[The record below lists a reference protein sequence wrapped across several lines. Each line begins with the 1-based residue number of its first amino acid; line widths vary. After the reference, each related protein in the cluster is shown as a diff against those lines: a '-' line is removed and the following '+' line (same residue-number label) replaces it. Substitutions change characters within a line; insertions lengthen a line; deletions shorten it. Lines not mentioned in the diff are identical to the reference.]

1 MSKEEY
7 LRELLK
13 WVSADSLLVIDK
25 KGSLRRI
32 YTPFKAICLVSFP
45 NISQGEKV
53 AVDAVKLTIEVKE
66 VFIIKG
72 IPYYIIF
79 FKIILE

>member
-7 LRELLK
+7 FCEFLK

-25 KGSLRRI
+25 KGALRRI
-32 YTPFKAICLVSFP
+32 YTPFQAICLVSFP

-53 AVDAVKLTIEVKE
+53 AVDAVKLTVEVKE

-72 IPYYIIF
+72 IPYYIIYF
-79 FKIILE
+79 RILS

>member
-25 KGSLRRI
+25 KGALRRI
-32 YTPFKAICLVSFP
+32 YTPFQAICLVSFP
-45 NISQGEKV
+45 NIRQGEKV
-53 AVDAVKLTIEVKE
+53 AIDAIKLTIEVKE